1 MKCRLFGHKWNYYN
15 EEVEQTFTSALVPYS
30 SKPREFTIM
39 IDTQFR
45 ICDRCQCKQERKHFT
60 GKSTDWYEA
69 ELSKEQLRDK
79 KLKELGI

>member
-15 EEVEQTFTSALVPYS
+15 EEVEHTVSSIYS
-30 SKPREFTIM
+30 SREFTMM

-45 ICDRCQCKQERKHFT
+45 ICDRCQYKQVREHHT
-60 GKSTDWYEA
+60 GKDIDWSTA
-69 ELSKEQLRDK
+69 ELNKEQLREK